1 MTGLSMKK
9 PSKRWLEFCQL
20 IEIIDIRI
28 GKKQRQLVKLKHKL
42 QGLSDLIEQK
52 WRLISLEQ
60 HKLKNL
66 VVQDEI
72 KGLSRLFQRRE
83 SVKSCIE
90 SIFFDVSVA
99 QKNADK
105 LQLEIEQVNVAKRR
119 LETRKDALGEIL
131 EQLRDQ

>member
-1 MTGLSMKK
+1 MTALSMKK
-9 PSKRWLEFCQL
+9 PSKRWLEFSQL
-20 IEIIDIRI
+20 IEIVDIKIVR
-28 GKKQRQLVKLKHKL
+28 KQRQLVRLKHKL
-42 QGLSDLIEQK
+42 QGLSDSVEQK

-60 HKLKNL
+60 HKLKSL
-66 VVQDEI
+66 VVKDEI

-83 SVKSCIE
+83 SVKSSIE

-119 LETRKDALGEIL
+119 LETRKDALGEII